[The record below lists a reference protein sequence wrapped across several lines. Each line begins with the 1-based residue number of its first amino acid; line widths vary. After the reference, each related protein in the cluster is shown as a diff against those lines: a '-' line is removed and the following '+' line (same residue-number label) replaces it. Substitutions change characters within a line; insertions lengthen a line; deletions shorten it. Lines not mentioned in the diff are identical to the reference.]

1 MHSIVR
7 LYSVL
12 PDEINRFLSEFYES
26 NIENKNKINQNFD
39 SSTKQWQKDYPNPV
53 EIVDIIGAYI
63 ENIDDFNL
71 TMWVSIDDGVFIKVT
86 EDNADE
92 LIRYLYER
100 FPY

>member
-1 MHSIVR
+1 MQAVVR

-12 PDEINRFLSEFYES
+12 CGEIKRFLFYFYEDS
-26 NIENKNKINQNFD
+26 NLKIDDNIRE
-39 SSTKQWQKDYPNPV
+39 WQKEYPNPI
-53 EIVDIIGAYI
+53 EIVDIIGIYI

-71 TMWVSIDDGVFIKVT
+71 TMWVSIDSGVFIKVT
-86 EDNADE
+86 EDNSDE

>member
-1 MHSIVR
+1 MQAIVR

-12 PDEINRFLSEFYES
+12 PNEIEKFLTHFYGTSSFDKS
-26 NIENKNKINQNFD
+26 NIYE
-39 SSTKQWQKDYPNPV
+39 KQWQKNYPNPV

-63 ENIDDFNL
+63 ENIDDYNL
-71 TMWVSIDDGVFIKVT
+71 SMWVSIDSGVFIKVT

>member
-1 MHSIVR
+1 MQVIVR

-12 PDEINRFLSEFYES
+12 EDEIENFLKHFYG
-26 NIENKNKINQNFD
+26 NDFNFD
-39 SSTKQWQKDYPNPV
+39 SISRKTWQKEYPNPI

-63 ENIDDFNL
+63 ENIDDFKI
-71 TMWVSIDDGVFIKVT
+71 TMWISIDSGVFIKVT
-86 EDNADE
+86 KDNADE

>member
-1 MHSIVR
+1 MKSIIR
-7 LYSVL
+7 LYSTI
-12 PDEINRFLSEFYES
+12 PSEIERFLTHFYETD
-26 NIENKNKINQNFD
+26 QFD
-39 SSTKQWQKDYPNPV
+39 KSHLSDKQWQKEYPNPV

-63 ENIDDFNL
+63 ENLDDFKI
-71 TMWVSIDDGVFIKVT
+71 TMWLSIDSGVFIKVT

>member
-1 MHSIVR
+1 MKVLVR

-12 PDEINRFLSEFYES
+12 PNEIEKFLSNFYGDNCIVQDE
-26 NIENKNKINQNFD
+26 KNC
-39 SSTKQWQKDYPNPV
+39 KQWQKEYQNPI
-53 EIVDIIGAYI
+53 EIVDIIGVYI
-63 ENIDDFNL
+63 ENLENYNL
-71 TMWVSIDDGVFIKVT
+71 TMWVSVDSGVFIKVT

>member
-1 MHSIVR
+1 MQAIVR
-7 LYSVL
+7 LYSVI
-12 PDEINRFLSEFYES
+12 PNEIKRFLSHFYE
-26 NIENKNKINQNFD
+26 KDNFD
-39 SSTKQWQKDYPNPV
+39 AGNLTDKQWQKDYPNPV

-71 TMWVSIDDGVFIKVT
+71 TMWISIDSGVFIKVT
-86 EDNADE
+86 PENADE

>member
-1 MHSIVR
+1 MQSVVS

-12 PDEINRFLSEFYES
+12 PGELEKFLSNFYGT
-26 NIENKNKINQNFD
+26 KDFDKTNFSD
-39 SSTKQWQKDYPNPV
+39 KQWTKEYPNPV

-63 ENIDDFNL
+63 ENIDAYSIS
-71 TMWVSIDDGVFIKVT
+71 MWVSIDNGVFIKVT
-86 EDNADE
+86 ADNADE

>member
-26 NIENKNKINQNFD
+26 NIENENKINQNFD
-39 SSTKQWQKDYPNPV
+39 SSTKQWQKDYPNP
-53 EIVDIIGAYI
+53 IGAYI

>member
-1 MHSIVR
+1 MQAIVR

-12 PDEINRFLSEFYES
+12 KDEIKRFLLHFYG
-26 NIENKNKINQNFD
+26 NDNFELGDD
-39 SSTKQWQKDYPNPV
+39 STEWQKDYPNPI
-53 EIVDIIGAYI
+53 EIVDIIGAYV
-63 ENIDDFNL
+63 ENIDEFNL
-71 TMWVSIDDGVFIKVT
+71 SMWVSLDDGVFIKVT

>member
-1 MHSIVR
+1 MNSIIR
-7 LYSVL
+7 LYSTI
-12 PDEINRFLSEFYES
+12 PFEIERFLTHFYETDQFDKS
-26 NIENKNKINQNFD
+26 NLTD
-39 SSTKQWQKDYPNPV
+39 KQWQKEYPNPV

-63 ENIDDFNL
+63 ENLDDFKI
-71 TMWVSIDDGVFIKVT
+71 TMWLSIDSGVFIKVT

>member
-1 MHSIVR
+1 MLPIVR
-7 LYSVL
+7 LYSII
-12 PDEINRFLSEFYES
+12 PNEIDKFLKHFFGTSDYDKTKLSE
-26 NIENKNKINQNFD
+26 
-39 SSTKQWQKDYPNPV
+39 KQWEKEYPNPV

-63 ENIDDFNL
+63 ENIDNYNI
-71 TMWVSIDDGVFIKVT
+71 TMWVSIDSGVFIKVT